1 MKKFLSLVF
10 VLAMVFSVAAC
21 GEKTTTTKTQQ
32 TTTTTAPVKPTLP
45 AVDAVTAPAEGKLR
59 LGMGVVVNFSSTKAT
74 NGQIDATVVTTVI
87 NHEGKIVAAR
97 LDAVQ
102 NVATIG
108 EEITVKKLEK
118 TKMELGNDYGMAGK
132 VDNNGDGIKLE
143 WFEQAKAYETYLV
156 GKTLNDVKAFD
167 LQYVNGH
174 WISTDNSLL
183 TAGCTIQVADFNLA
197 TLYALTDAQGFEF
210 DAVENF
216 TLGVAATSF
225 NDGSE
230 AATDDK
236 DGTLKLYTDFAASV
250 VAEGKIVATLNDAI
264 QPSITFDVDGEI
276 IETKYTNTK
285 RVLKEAYNMAAYG
298 QSMDWNGDGIVK
310 EWYLQ
315 SEAFSKYVVGKTAQE
330 VADMPTQ
337 VVEGSGYV
345 ISSEADLLA
354 AGCTI
359 QITSIK
365 AVVAKSVNNA
375 R

>member
-1 MKKFLSLVF
+1 MKKILSLIF

-21 GEKTTTTKTQQ
+21 GEKTTKPTTTT

-45 AVDAVTAPAEGKLR
+45 NVDAQTLPAEGKLR
-59 LGMGVVVNFSSTKAT
+59 LGMGIVVSFGSTKAT

-108 EEITVKKLEK
+108 EAITVKKLEK

-132 VDNNGDGIKLE
+132 VDNNGDGVKLE

-167 LQYVNGH
+167 LQYVNNH
-174 WISTDNSLL
+174 WISTDDALL
-183 TAGCTIQVADFNLA
+183 GAGCSIQVSDFNLA

-216 TLGVAATSF
+216 TLGLAATSF
-225 NDGSE
+225 NDGST
-230 AATDDK
+230 AATDSEN
-236 DGTLKLYTDFAASV
+236 GTLKLYTDFAASV
-250 VAEGKIVATLNDAI
+250 VVGGKIVATLNDAI
-264 QPSITFDVDGEI
+264 QPSIVFDVEGEI

-285 RVLKEAYNMAAYG
+285 RVLKEGYNMAAYG

-315 SEAFSKYVVGKTAQE
+315 SEAFSKYVVGKTAEE
-330 VADMPTQ
+330 VANMPTQ

-359 QITSIK
+359 QITAIK